1 MIPKELFWLFES
13 SFSAVVSFSRLTA
26 RMLRQSDFNLPG
38 ENDLLHENPSATKV
52 VAASRL

>member
-26 RMLRQSDFNLPG
+26 RMLRQSDFNRPG

-52 VAASRL
+52 VAVSRL